1 MERIWAQH
9 GVDRTAHSLPY
20 LLKKWPIFFRP
31 SLAGFDSTADTSKS
45 VSNSVMSRA
54 EQFARRTSI
63 LEGNFIA
70 ALER

>member
-9 GVDRTAHSLPY
+9 GVGRTAHSLPY
-20 LLKKWPIFFRP
+20 LLKKWPVLIRP
-31 SLAGFDSTADTSKS
+31 SLAGFDSTADTF
-45 VSNSVMSRA
+45 NSVMSQT

>member
-31 SLAGFDSTADTSKS
+31 SLAGFDSTADTS
-45 VSNSVMSRA
+45 NSVMSRA